1 MFHLYLTLAYIIPN
15 IYVYFR
21 IKHLFISK
29 GYRLRYSLVYLVTAA
44 VYPIAE
50 SLPDHGT
57 NLTLQLLTDVSGYI
71 LPFFLY
77 LFLCVLLFDLFL
89 LLNLLF
95 RFIKPETKS
104 SFSFRLITLMVMVIM
119 SVLIVVG
126 GAINLNT
133 IRITKYQVDV
143 PRRNST
149 IDHLRVAFAADL
161 HLQQNTS
168 IRFIEQFV
176 RKINALQPDLILYG
190 GDMTEGDRENE
201 STEIIESALKQVQ
214 AKYGVFGVT
223 GNHEFYGGQGRG
235 DFFRKAGITL
245 LCDTLVRVDDSFYLG
260 GRYDQHFRN
269 RKSVNEILGNDSL
282 DLPVLLIDHRP
293 TELQEVSLSGAD
305 VQFSGHTHDGQLFP
319 INLITNSIYEL
330 SWGYKKIRNTHFF
343 VTSGLRL
350 WGPPVKTAGKS
361 EIVLV
366 DILFSNVEGN
376 K

>member
-15 IYVYFR
+15 IYVFFR

-29 GYRLRYSLVYLVTAA
+29 GYGLRYSLVYLVIAA
-44 VYPIAE
+44 IYPIAE
-50 SLPDHGT
+50 NLTDHGT
-57 NLTLQLLTDVSGYI
+57 NLTLQLLSDASGYI
-71 LPFFLY
+71 LPLFLY
-77 LFLCVLLFDLFL
+77 LFLCVLIFDLFL

-95 RFIKPETKS
+95 RFIRPETRK
-104 SFSFRLITLMVMVIM
+104 SFSFRFYTLTVMVIL
-119 SVLIVVG
+119 SVFTVVG

-133 IRITKYQVDV
+133 IRVTKYQVDV

-168 IRFIEQFV
+168 LRFIEQFV

-214 AKYGVFGVT
+214 AKYGVYGVT
-223 GNHEFYGGQGRG
+223 GNHEFYGGQEQGS
-235 DFFRKAGITL
+235 FFLKAGITL
-245 LCDTLVRVDDSFYLG
+245 LCDTIVRIDDSFYLA
-260 GRYDQHFRN
+260 GRYDQHFRK
-269 RKSVNEILGNDSL
+269 RKPVSEILGKDSL
-282 DLPVLLIDHRP
+282 DLPVILVDHRP
-293 TELQEVSLSGAD
+293 TELQEVSLTGTD
-305 VQFSGHTHDGQLFP
+305 VQFSGHTHNGQLFP
-319 INLITNSIYEL
+319 INLITGSIYEL

-361 EIVLV
+361 EIMLV
-366 DILFSNVEGN
+366 DIRFE
-376 K
+376 